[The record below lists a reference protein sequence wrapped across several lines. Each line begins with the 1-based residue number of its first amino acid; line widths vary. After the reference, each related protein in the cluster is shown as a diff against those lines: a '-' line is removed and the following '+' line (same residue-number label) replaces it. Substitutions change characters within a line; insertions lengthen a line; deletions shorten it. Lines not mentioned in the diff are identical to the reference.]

1 MGIKLPYTNF
11 LTIIFKL
18 LKIKKPMKN
27 FYSGLIVILSVC
39 YTACNEQPHNLTTS
53 LKDAPTQKNITT
65 QKTPTKSRLYKKDY
79 ESFALEIEKY
89 INKGN
94 AVFFNEH
101 FKIEPII
108 KDITSRI
115 KGPQDYEKGFTK
127 SVKTSI
133 DAGKEIVSSLGE
145 KGYYK
150 LLRLNVTAK
159 KTTALFRL
167 VAEDGINYHEI
178 ELASDNEKDIFIKD
192 FCIYRGGMPFSE
204 TLEKLYLSSLLDVK
218 KEVTF
223 AENTAREQLFLAN
236 LPKISEINELAQI
249 SGYKDAVEAIAA
261 LPAELQK
268 DRMVQIMNLNLSYNV
283 GEKTFAKA
291 ENQFRKIFDNDKILD
306 FMMLDFAFL
315 AKDKNNVLEKVDKLN
330 RSLGNDPYLHTIK
343 AEIYKS
349 FEKKALVEN
358 LLEKAIDEEP
368 NTEMLYWKYARFLLD
383 EKRHAEAIDLFS
395 FMQKKFDS
403 DPSSVLAEAKY
414 NDFWSSEEYRN
425 WENSTEAPAAV
436 STP

>member
-1 MGIKLPYTNF
+1 
-11 LTIIFKL
+11 
-18 LKIKKPMKN
+18 MKN

-53 LKDAPTQKNITT
+53 LKSVPTKNITE
-65 QKTPTKSRLYKKDY
+65 QKTPTTPRLYKKDY
-79 ESFALEIEKY
+79 ENFASEIENY

-94 AVFFNEH
+94 ADFFNEH

-115 KGPQDYEKGFTK
+115 KGPQDYEKGFTEG
-127 SVKTSI
+127 VKTSI
-133 DAGKEIVSSLGE
+133 DAGKEIVSSLGK
-145 KGYYK
+145 KGHYK
-150 LLRLNVTAK
+150 LLKINILSNKV
-159 KTTALFRL
+159 TALFRL
-167 VAEDGINYHEI
+167 VAEDGINYHEV
-178 ELASDNEKDIFIKD
+178 ELASDNDIDIFIKD

-218 KEVTF
+218 KEVSF
-223 AENTAREQLFLAN
+223 AENTAREQLFLEN
-236 LPKISEINELAQI
+236 LPKISEINELSQI

-261 LPAELQK
+261 LPLELQN

-291 ENQFRKIFDNDKILD
+291 ENQFRKAFDNDKILD

-315 AKDKNNVLEKVDKLN
+315 ANDKNNILSRVDKLN

-368 NTEMLYWKYARFLLD
+368 NTEMLYWKYGRFLLD
-383 EKRHAEAIDLFS
+383 EKRHAEAVELFS

-403 DPSSVLAEAKY
+403 DPSTVLAEAKY
-414 NDFWSSEEYRN
+414 NDFWSSEEYRA
-425 WENSTEAPAAV
+425 WENSTEAPTAI